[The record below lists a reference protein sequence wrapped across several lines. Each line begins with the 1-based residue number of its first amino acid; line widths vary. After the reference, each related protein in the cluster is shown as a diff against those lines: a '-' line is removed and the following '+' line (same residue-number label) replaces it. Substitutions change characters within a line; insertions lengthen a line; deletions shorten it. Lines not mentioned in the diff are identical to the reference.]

1 MSNYAEI
8 KNFDI
13 ANGSGISVS
22 IFLSGCPIHCEG
34 CFNSDVWNPE
44 SGQPFTDETM
54 EYLMQLCSN
63 EHIDHLSLLGGEI
76 FASYNIYTTY
86 EICKEFKKRFPN
98 KKIWAWTGFTYEELL
113 SEEYNLALGLYG
125 YIDDIPFLTLNLI
138 DVLID
143 GRFIEKQK
151 DLTLPYMGSKNQRVI
166 DVQKSLKQDKV
177 ILYDQ

>member
-34 CFNSDVWNPE
+34 CFNSDIWNPE

-63 EHIDHLSLLGGEI
+63 EHIDHLSLLGGDP
-76 FASYNIYTTY
+76 FAPYNVYTTY
-86 EICKEFKKRFPN
+86 KICKEFKKRFPN
-98 KKIWAWTGFTYEELL
+98 KKIWVWTGFTYEELL
-113 SEEYNLALGLYG
+113 SEEYNLSLGLYN
-125 YIDDIPFLTLNLI
+125 YIDDIPFFFFILI
-138 DVLID
+138 DVLVD
-143 GRFIEKQK
+143 GRFIEEEK
-151 DLTLPYMGSKNQRVI
+151 DLTLRFKGSKNQRLI
-166 DVQKSLKQDKV
+166 DTQKSIRSPEV
-177 ILYDQ
+177 ILYDS